1 MGKNNQM
8 DKTNHKIYRY
18 KYLLDKFP
26 DTEEKMKEKYYA
38 EYRRRMHFVSA
49 NLYKWGSVYASDPY
63 ELWLCGVL
71 TLEGIRYEHD

>member
-1 MGKNNQM
+1 MEKL
-8 DKTNHKIYRY
+8 KHKKFRY

-26 DTEEKMKEKYYA
+26 QSEEVMKEKYWKDFKKRA
-38 EYRRRMHFVSA
+38 HFVSV
-49 NLYKWGSVYASDPY
+49 NLYKWGSVYASEPY